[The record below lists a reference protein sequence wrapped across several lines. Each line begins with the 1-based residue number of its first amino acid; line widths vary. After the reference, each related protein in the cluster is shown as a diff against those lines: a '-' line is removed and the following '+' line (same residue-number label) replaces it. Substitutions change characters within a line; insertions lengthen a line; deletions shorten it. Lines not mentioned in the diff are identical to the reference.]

1 MIRIEIE
8 DVDGSCDDQ
17 EAEVRRILAKAGL
30 NVRRV
35 IAGVHEDGS
44 VF

>member
-1 MIRIEIE
+1 MIRIEVE

-17 EAEVRRILAKAGL
+17 EAAVRAILAKAGL
-30 NVRRV
+30 QVRSV
-35 IAGVHEDGS
+35 LAGVHDDGT